1 MKTLSLGKDGPQVSA
16 ICLGTA
22 YFGTRIDRDT
32 AFGVMDAY
40 YEYGG
45 RFIDTANNYAGWLP
59 EGLGGDS
66 ERTIGAWMESRG
78 VRDEIF
84 IASKVGFGYR
94 DVPQGTT
101 AALIQQACDKSLQN
115 LGVDRIDLY
124 YAHLDD
130 RNTPQEEKMRAFDS
144 LVRAGKVRLIG
155 ASNIAAWRMEGAY
168 QVSKAEGLV
177 QFVALQNHHSYLQ
190 PRPEVDWGDNVV
202 MNEEH
207 FDFAKNR
214 DVRLFA
220 YYSLL
225 KGAYARADRPLW
237 ASYETE
243 ANQQRLARLKVV
255 AEELGITLH
264 QAVLGWMLNR
274 NPAVLPITT
283 ASKKAHLLENLG
295 AADVVIP
302 PEQMDFLNFTDL
314 VTR

>member
-32 AFGVMDAY
+32 AFEMMDTY
-40 YEYGG
+40 YEQGG
-45 RFIDTANNYAGWLP
+45 RFIDTANNYAGWMP

-66 ERTIGAWMESRG
+66 ERTIGDWMRSRG

-84 IASKVGFGYR
+84 IASKVGFNYR
-94 DVPQGTT
+94 EVPQGTS
-101 AALIQQACDKSLQN
+101 AALIRQENEKSLRN
-115 LGVDRIDLY
+115 LGVERIDLY
-124 YAHLDD
+124 YTHLDD
-130 RNTPQEEKMRAFDS
+130 RSTPQEETLRTLDL

-168 QVSKAEGLV
+168 QISKAEGLAH
-177 QFVALQNHHSYLQ
+177 FVVLQNQHSYLR

-202 MNEEH
+202 MDNEH
-207 FDFAKNR
+207 FDFARNR
-214 DVRLFA
+214 GVRLLA

-237 ASYETE
+237 ASYDTE
-243 ANQQRLARLKVV
+243 VNRQRLERLKVV
-255 AEELGITLH
+255 ADDLGVTLH

-274 NPAVLPITT
+274 EPAVLPITA

-295 AADVVIP
+295 ALEVEIA
-302 PEQMDFLNFTDL
+302 PEQMDFLNYTDII
-314 VTR
+314 TR

>member
-22 YFGTRIDRDT
+22 YFGTRIDRGT
-32 AFGVMDAY
+32 AFEIMDTY
-40 YEYGG
+40 YEHGG

-66 ERTIGAWMESRG
+66 ERTIGAWMKERG
-78 VRDEIF
+78 ERDEIF
-84 IASKVGFGYR
+84 IASKVGFNYR
-94 DVPQGTT
+94 DVPLGTS
-101 AALIQQACDKSLQN
+101 AELIRQECDKSLQN

-124 YAHLDD
+124 YTHLDD
-130 RNTPQEEKMRAFDS
+130 RQTPQEETMRTLDT

-168 QVSKAEGLV
+168 QISKTEGLAE
-177 QFVALQNHHSYLQ
+177 FVALQNHHTYLQ

-202 MNEEH
+202 MNKEH

-214 DVRLFA
+214 NVRPLA

-225 KGAYARADRPLW
+225 KGTYERADRPLW

-255 AEELGITLH
+255 ADDLGVTLH
-264 QAVLGWMLNR
+264 QTVLAWMLNR
-274 NPAVLPITT
+274 EPAVLPITT
-283 ASKKAHLLENLG
+283 ASKKAHLMENLG
-295 AADVVIP
+295 AVDVVIP
-302 PEQMDFLNFTDL
+302 KEQMDFLNFTDL